1 MGKFFLKCVVSVLLL
16 FVGVMV
22 GMEKANEGMRS
33 MKGYEDTALPP
44 PVHWERGDDGNIEAA
59 LLGNEVKSME
69 TLEEKK
75 QKLEEMES
83 FNFFSS
89 LGKAL
94 GNTVTNVAKKVVDL
108 FVNAF

>member
-1 MGKFFLKCVVSVLLL
+1 MGKFFLKCIVLVFLL
-16 FVGVMV
+16 FVGVMI

-33 MKGYEDTALPP
+33 MKGYEDTSLPQ
-44 PVHWERGDDGNIEAA
+44 PVYWEKGDDGNIEAA

-75 QKLEEMES
+75 QKLEKMES

-94 GNTVTNVAKKVVDL
+94 GNIVTNVTKKLVDL
-108 FVNAF
+108 FISLF